1 MALFYRLP
9 KFVRWLTQNR
19 EEAEDLVQ
27 ETYAKTLRGFSS
39 LQPGTDGHAWIYRIL
54 GSTFSLSAPA
64 RIGIFVI
71 QKDGTPS
78 TVGSVAGFPP
88 TLGSNRRW
96 IGDE

>member
-1 MALFYRLP
+1 MPLFYRLP
-9 KFVRWLTQNR
+9 NFVRWLTQNR

-71 QKDGTPS
+71 QKDGTLS
-78 TVGSVAGFPP
+78 TVGSLAEFPP
-88 TLGSNRRW
+88 TLGSNRRC
-96 IGDE
+96 IGE

>member
-71 QKDGTPS
+71 QKDRTLHTVPS
-78 TVGSVAGFPP
+78 FAHVPP
-88 TLGSNRRW
+88 TLGSTPNLIRK
-96 IGDE
+96 E